1 MPERY
6 RLGRLV
12 KRGGMAE
19 VFEATIRSIDGFE
32 RKVAI
37 KRLLPDLAKDES
49 LRATF
54 IDEARILSRLTS
66 ANIVSIQDYGL
77 MDDLPFQALEF
88 IDGLDLAELSHILAS
103 RGGERFTPEIAL
115 HIATEVAH
123 ALEHAHAATDE
134 QERPLGIVHRDV
146 NPSNIL
152 VSWRGDVKLSDFGVA
167 LAEDRLART
176 QVGIAKGTI
185 SYMAPEQARGSGIDA
200 RTDIYALGLVLHW
213 MISGENPLSDDDLRM
228 SVHAGDRLPIHA
240 SIPEDIARII
250 ERCTRFRTNDR
261 YDRASGLAGDCW
273 RALHRRIT
281 SDARQVIKDW
291 IIALRPDRPSAQ
303 HPVAD
308 LFDLELF
315 QAPSKD
321 ALPRYT
327 SVARP
332 TQVILNGPASGLGV
346 ASIPPRARGGDDS
359 IEGEAPTTLAP
370 APAYGSGR
378 RTPAILRT
386 SSVDN
391 EITRTPSVDATTP
404 PNLSH
409 GMSPGGDPNAS
420 PNAREHAITDPL
432 VGTTVNGYRIVEQIG
447 QGGWSRVYRAIHVTL
462 GQERAIKIAREELSE
477 VGVKRFR
484 REAQILCKLQHPNI
498 VRVVDCGTTS
508 TNRAFLTMEILHGLS
523 LKQLIDLEAPLDPNR
538 AALIAR
544 QIAAGLSA
552 AHRSGL
558 VHRDLKPGNI
568 MLVEEDG
575 EERVRILDFGIARAF
590 DGDALQTRL
599 TDNGNFLGTPAYV
612 SPEQIQSP
620 STVEP
625 ASDLYSLGIVMYR
638 MLTGRLPFEG
648 TAADMINA
656 HLKTTPMPLPH
667 HGELGRLVLQLLE
680 KSPKRRPSSAD
691 EVVER
696 INAALATRNNARRAH
711 SPSTPSPS
719 LSIAPMV
726 RPMRSAPIRPD
737 SVTPIVPVSSIAA
750 PPVARSPW
758 WPWALVTAAAVA
770 LALCLAILAFR
781 EFGVADQT
789 SLVPLSQKVSDRDD
803 PPLNPRPT
811 RRESD
816 RPSPVGHQVD
826 HQVDHQR
833 PPK

>member
-6 RLGRLV
+6 RIGRLV

-37 KRLLPDLAKDES
+37 KRLLPDLAKDDS

-103 RGGERFTPEIAL
+103 RGGEKFTPEIAL
-115 HIATEVAH
+115 HIASEVAH

-152 VSWRGDVKLSDFGVA
+152 ISWRGDVKLSDFGVA

-213 MISGENPLSDDDLRM
+213 MIAGDNPCSDDDLRM
-228 SVHAGDRLPIHA
+228 SVHAGERLPIDPA
-240 SIPEDIARII
+240 IPEDIARII
-250 ERCTRFRTNDR
+250 ERCTRFRPNDR
-261 YDRASGLAGDCW
+261 YERASAMAGDCW
-273 RALHRRIT
+273 RALHSRIT
-281 SDARQVIKDW
+281 SDARQLIKNW
-291 IIALRPDRPSAQ
+291 VIALRPDRPSAQ

-321 ALPRYT
+321 ALPRYA
-327 SVARP
+327 SAAPP
-332 TQVILNGPASGLGV
+332 TQVILNSPTSGLGV
-346 ASIPPRARGGDDS
+346 ASIPPRSSGDDS
-359 IEGEAPTTLAP
+359 LEVAAEAPTTLAP
-370 APAYGSGR
+370 APIYGYGRR
-378 RTPAILRT
+378 RTPAVLRT
-386 SSVDN
+386 SSADD

-404 PNLSH
+404 PSLA
-409 GMSPGGDPNAS
+409 PNNNMKPSAYPISSGAS
-420 PNAREHAITDPL
+420 KGSANSEPAVTDPL
-432 VGTTVNGYRIVEQIG
+432 LGTTVNGYQIVEQIG
-447 QGGWSRVYRAIHVTL
+447 QGGWSRVYRAVHVTL

-498 VRVVDCGTTS
+498 VRVVDCGTTN
-508 TNRAFLTMEILHGLS
+508 TNRAFLTMEILRGLS
-523 LKQLIDLEAPLDPNR
+523 LKQLIDQEAPLEPYR
-538 AALIAR
+538 AAAIAR

-552 AHRSGL
+552 AHRTGL
-558 VHRDLKPGNI
+558 VHRDLKPGNV

-625 ASDLYSLGIVMYR
+625 SSDLYSLGIVLYR
-638 MLTGRLPFEG
+638 VLTGRLPFEG

-656 HLKTTPMPLPH
+656 HLQTAPMPLPH
-667 HGELGRLVLQLLE
+667 HGELGQLVLQLLE
-680 KSPKRRPSSAD
+680 KSPKRRPASAD
-691 EVVER
+691 EVVDR
-696 INAALATRNNARRAH
+696 IDAILAAATAGTAATSHPNNNRRAH
-711 SPSTPSPS
+711 SPASSKLS
-719 LSIAPMV
+719 LTPMV
-726 RPMRSAPIRPD
+726 RPMRAAIRPD
-737 SVTPIVPVSSIAA
+737 SVTPIVPVSSISA
-750 PPVARSPW
+750 PIARRSW

-789 SLVPLSQKVSDRDD
+789 SLA
-803 PPLNPRPT
+803 
-811 RRESD
+811 
-816 RPSPVGHQVD
+816 PVT
-826 HQVDHQR
+826 HQR